1 MNGAYTVSITPSNDD
16 DRDPVSQSL
25 ASVNDLWARIT
36 EREWQWHDLDN
47 DIESCKSNV

>member
-25 ASVNDLWARIT
+25 ASVNDL
-36 EREWQWHDLDN
+36 
-47 DIESCKSNV
+47 